1 MKKVKKKEISFN
13 DKKLSI
19 IYYLFLKIFSQ
30 NYYGTKILNFFY
42 MFIKGNFYKRETNL
56 NNFFYPQDNFTD
68 WNKIYGKK
76 GFIEIQ
82 FLIDKN
88 NFKNLME
95 EISNFLKNNKIFSP
109 LIVIKNLN
117 EKGSYLNF
125 CGNGISISMDI
136 PIDKKFNLIEKF
148 FNSLFIKY
156 KCTLN
161 LAKDSIVESNFFKK
175 NKNYIKF
182 KKDLNLL
189 KRKKISS
196 IFSTRLEM

>member
-1 MKKVKKKEISFN
+1 MKKVKKKEINFN

>member
-1 MKKVKKKEISFN
+1 
-13 DKKLSI
+13 
-19 IYYLFLKIFSQ
+19 
-30 NYYGTKILNFFY
+30 